1 MMSFCSQLSTLKT
14 YAHFAP
20 TGVRNTAWRAGTDRL
35 STEMSRRRSPDV
47 GSWRRRV
54 AIRQP
59 AVWGLLGLLV
69 VAALGYWTWR
79 VFEHRSY
86 RIDVH
91 VYRMGAQA
99 WLDGHQLYG
108 DVFFKTWLKDTPLP
122 FTYPPVAAVLLT
134 PFTWL
139 SLNDASL
146 AMTIISA
153 VLLVVSTAIV
163 LTSLG
168 ICTAVRP
175 GPVPAWWRRGCLATA
190 IVVAAIALNMEP
202 IWSNFDYGQIN
213 AVLMTLVLADCL
225 PKRTRWPRG
234 LLLGVAISVKLTP
247 AVALIYLVLRREGRA
262 VLIALATFAAS
273 VLVGV
278 VLAPRDSWEYWTS
291 SLFHTNRIGDTALNT
306 NQNFAGVLARMGLT
320 GGLHFV
326 VWATACT
333 AALALTVWAARRIL
347 RADEPALALMCVA
360 LLALLVSPV
369 SWSHHW
375 VWSLP
380 TIVVLAVVGYRR
392 RSALV
397 LGLAGAG
404 LALMRWSPIR
414 LLLEHSNL
422 REQLIGAAYVWWAL
436 AVIVITGLTVTA
448 RESALENEPAPAV
461 DTEPV
466 DEPFRIAS
474 SPS

>member
-1 MMSFCSQLSTLKT
+1 MSLCSQLSTLET

-20 TGVRNTAWRAGTDRL
+20 AAVRNTALGTGPDRL
-35 STEMSRRRSPDV
+35 SPDMSRRQSPDV
-47 GSWRRRV
+47 GSWRGRV
-54 AIRQP
+54 ATGW
-59 AVWGLLGLLV
+59 AAWSSFGLLV
-69 VAALGYWTWR
+69 LAALSYWTWR

-108 DVFFKTWLKDTPLP
+108 DVFFKTWLEDHPLP
-122 FTYPPVAAVLLT
+122 FTYPPIAAVLFT
-134 PFTWL
+134 PFTWI
-139 SLNDASL
+139 SLHDASL
-146 AMTIISA
+146 IMTIISA
-153 VLLVVSTAIV
+153 VLLVVSTAMV
-163 LTSLG
+163 LTALG
-168 ICTAVRP
+168 ICTASRP
-175 GPVPAWWRRGCLATA
+175 GDVPATCRRYCVAGA

-213 AVLMTLVLADCL
+213 VVVMTLVLADCL
-225 PKRTRWPRG
+225 PRRTRWPRG
-234 LLLGVAISVKLTP
+234 LLLGVAMSVKLTP
-247 AVALIYLVLRREGRA
+247 AVALIYLMLRRERRA
-262 VLIALATFAAS
+262 VLTALATFAAS
-273 VLVGV
+273 VLVAAA
-278 VLAPRDSWEYWTS
+278 LAPRDSWQYWSS

-326 VWATACT
+326 VWAAACT
-333 AALALTVWAARRIL
+333 VALALTVWAVRRL
-347 RADEPALALMCVA
+347 LHADEPVLALVCVA

-380 TIVVLAVVGYRR
+380 TIVTLAVIGYRR
-392 RSALV
+392 RSLPV

-414 LLLEHSNL
+414 LLHEHSNL
-422 REQLIGAAYVWWAL
+422 REQLIGAGYVWWAL
-436 AVIVITGLTVTA
+436 AVIAISGLTVTA
-448 RESALENEPAPAV
+448 REDAIESRPAPVA
-461 DTEPV
+461 DAEAA
-466 DEPFRIAS
+466 DESFRTAS
-474 SPS
+474 SAP